1 MSAPQTD
8 PLSED
13 ILETARESFL
23 VLDSDLRIL
32 KANRIFYH
40 TFKVTPQETL
50 GHLIYDL
57 GNRQWDIPR
66 LRRLLNEFLLKDNPF
81 DNYQIEH
88 VFPNIGHKIMV
99 LNARR
104 LINKKVGP
112 AKILLAMEDVTEL
125 RRLEGLLAESE
136 ERYRRLFEIAED
148 GIVLLEKSQ
157 GNITYA
163 NPAFRKIL
171 GYSEKESIGKK
182 LQDVGLAPEMSDIQ
196 EINQK
201 LTQAGIIYYNEVEV
215 KTQAG
220 KCIYTDIYLIDNG
233 RLIQC
238 NIRDVNQRKKD
249 KEALKRSE
257 ERYRTIA
264 DFTYNWEYW
273 LDPNQKFLY
282 CSPSCQ
288 RITGYPPEDFLKD
301 PQLLFKIIHPDDK
314 EIMIR
319 HMPEISENG
328 EVLPIDFRIID
339 RIGQEHWIAHV
350 CYPVVS
356 VDGRPLGQRASNQDV
371 TERKR
376 AEEALKAMSLE
387 DDLTGL
393 YNRRGFLTLAEQE
406 LKIANRMKRGTFLLF
421 TDLDDLKV
429 INDTFG
435 HLQGDQ
441 ALIDTAHIIK
451 ETFRDP
457 DILARIGGDEF
468 VILAIEAASE
478 TGPDLLLER
487 LQRNLDL
494 FNKKTNRP
502 YQLSLSMGVVGYD
515 PEHPVSID
523 TLLIQADNDM
533 YEEKQR
539 KKKYK
544 KSRLK
549 RGI

>member
-1 MSAPQTD
+1 MSAAQTD

-13 ILETARESFL
+13 ILETVRESFL

-32 KANRIFYH
+32 KANRNFYH

-66 LRRLLNEFLLKDNPF
+66 LRRLLNEFLLKDNQF
-81 DNYQIEH
+81 DNYQLEQ

-112 AKILLAMEDVTEL
+112 AIVLLAMEDITE
-125 RRLEGLLAESE
+125 RSRLEGLLAESE
-136 ERYRRLFEIAED
+136 ERYQRLFEIAED
-148 GIVLLEKSQ
+148 GIVLLEKRQ

-163 NPAFRKIL
+163 NPAFRKML

-196 EINQK
+196 GINQK
-201 LTQAGIIYYNEVEV
+201 LTQAGIIYYNEVAV

-220 KCIYTDIYLIDNG
+220 QFIYTDIYLIDNG

-238 NIRDVNQRKKD
+238 NVRDVNQRKKD

-301 PQLLFKIIHPDDK
+301 PQLLVKIIHPDDK

-319 HMPEISENG
+319 HIPEISEKG

-339 RIGQEHWIAHV
+339 RTGQEHWIAHV

-421 TDLDDLKV
+421 TDLDDLKI

-441 ALIDTAHIIK
+441 ALIDMAHIIK

-478 TGPDLLLER
+478 AGPELLMER
-487 LQRNLDL
+487 LQKNLDL

-549 RGI
+549 RRI